1 MESWSHSV
9 AIFAVIVMPD
19 EEERYCRQKEQRP
32 FWEAAGSHGHVT
44 AIADCSLDI
53 ALSDHDYRVL
63 RRHDD
68 CRK

>member
-1 MESWSHSV
+1 
-9 AIFAVIVMPD
+9 MPD

-32 FWEAAGSHGHVT
+32 FWKAAGSNGHVT